1 MRLFLPYLPF
11 IGCAGVMVLCI
22 RMMRGHGRDQKR
34 AEAHRVEELEE
45 ENARLRAQAKR
56 SPTGDPARQESRP

>member
-1 MRLFLPYLPF
+1 MRLFLPYLPL
-11 IGCAGVMVLCI
+11 IGCAGVMVLCM

-34 AEAHRVEELEE
+34 AEAHRVEELEQ

-56 SPTGDPARQESRP
+56 SPGDPAGQESRP